1 MDLRFIEEIVQKKNV
16 VQIVHD
22 SLVGGGVGHIV
33 CYNETFVMLKPHTN
47 EEIIKEFGEPTP
59 YTILIPTKNIK
70 LIMILT

>member
-1 MDLRFIEEIVQKKNV
+1 
-16 VQIVHD
+16 
-22 SLVGGGVGHIV
+22 
-33 CYNETFVMLKPHTN
+33 MLKPHTN